1 MTKEYIFETKLNKL
15 DEMLRDI
22 SSNLIRVL
30 SFITVLSDSMYYSP
44 IQCIILY
51 GWHKWYLV
59 KKKNTT
65 CAIKGYIIIKLW
77 KILQKID
84 LDKTK
89 DVKEIILLVAHQ

>member
-51 GWHKWYLV
+51 G
-59 KKKNTT
+59 
-65 CAIKGYIIIKLW
+65 
-77 KILQKID
+77 
-84 LDKTK
+84 
-89 DVKEIILLVAHQ
+89 